1 MLIAF
6 RKFCWLPLVAAVFTG
21 QAQTFRVTITPAL
34 QQEAL
39 DGRLLLLLANNDK
52 AEPRFQVNDA
62 AGTQMVFG
70 MDVEG
75 WQPGTTQLV
84 DMRAFGYPLERLK
97 DVPAGDYYAQV
108 LLHKYETFHLKNG
121 HTVKLPMDRG
131 EGQHWNVAPGNVY
144 STPVK
149 IHFDPA
155 KSGEVALTIDKVIQ
169 PITDPEDTKYI
180 KHIRIQSKLLT
191 KFWGRP

>member
-1 MLIAF
+1 MAALFLLATAF
-6 RKFCWLPLVAAVFTG
+6 SG
-21 QAQTFRVTITPAL
+21 QAQTFRVTITPTL

-62 AGTQMVFG
+62 AETQMVFG
-70 MDVEG
+70 VDVEG

-97 DVPAGDYYAQV
+97 DVPAGDYYVQV

-131 EGQHWNVAPGNVY
+131 KD
-144 STPVK
+144 STGTWRPARL
-149 IHFDPA
+149 FDA
-155 KSGEVALTIDKVIQ
+155 GKNS
-169 PITDPEDTKYI
+169 
-180 KHIRIQSKLLT
+180 
-191 KFWGRP
+191 F